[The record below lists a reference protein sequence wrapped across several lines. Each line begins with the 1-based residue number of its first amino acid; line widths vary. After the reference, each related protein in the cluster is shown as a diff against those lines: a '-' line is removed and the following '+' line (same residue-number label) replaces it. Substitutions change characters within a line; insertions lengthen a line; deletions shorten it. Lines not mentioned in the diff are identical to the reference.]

1 MANIVNLDRVS
12 KGYGAAGR
20 LLTDVSLG
28 LDDAD
33 RIGVVGLNGAGKS
46 TLLRLLTKQEDPD
59 DGRVTHRRDLRVL
72 WLPQQLTLAPDATVR
87 DVVLGTAWLDEG
99 MGAEHEWAGDAGVR
113 GILDGLG
120 MPHLGL
126 DQPVGPMSGG
136 ERRRVALAALLVRDS
151 DLLILDEPTNHLD
164 VGGVDWLARHLVGRK
179 GALVVVTHDRWFLDA
194 VCTTTWE
201 VADQTVRA
209 YEGGFA
215 AWTLARA
222 ERERV
227 AAATEARRQNLLR
240 KEIAWLRRG
249 PPARTS
255 KPQFRI
261 DAANALIADVPP
273 ARDTM
278 SLQRMATSRLGKQV
292 YDLENVELHAGPKE
306 ILRDVTWLVGPGD
319 RIAILGA
326 NGAGK
331 TTLLRMLAGITR
343 PDGGRLGTGST
354 VRPAF
359 LSQELT
365 ELPGHLRVLEA
376 VEEVAR
382 RVQLGDREV
391 SAAQLAE
398 VFGFDDRRLW
408 TPVSDLSGGERR
420 RLQMLRLLAG
430 EPNVLLFDEPTNDLD
445 TDTLAS
451 LEDLLDSW
459 PGTIIVAS
467 HDRYLIERV
476 TDTAY
481 GMFGD
486 GRLVHL
492 PGGVDEYLA
501 RTAERAGSP
510 PGRRAPDRRAR
521 RPARGWHVRRRG
533 PPGPQGADPA
543 GTAAR
548 QARPARDHAARSA
561 RGGRHR
567 LRPGRRVGH
576 PAQGSARRTGAD
588 RGELDDPRRGPAGEL
603 TGPGT
608 PARGPCAA
616 SHRHMRDNRR
626 RHLPHGV
633 GDTDMAHTPVNHP
646 ARPIYRAIGGLTGLY
661 LVVFGVL
668 GIIASTGNEILAQ
681 DDTRVLGQGTNLG
694 FSLLSVLLGIVV
706 LVGTALGRN
715 IDVAINQWLAYALMV
730 ISLAGLAFI
739 RTDANIFN
747 FSITTVVVVM
757 TAALV
762 LLMVG
767 MYGKVGTEDEA
778 EAFQKARLVL

>member
-59 DGRVTHRRDLRVL
+59 DGRVTHRRDLRAL

-87 DVVLGTAWLDEG
+87 DVVLGTAWLNEG

-501 RTAERAGSP
+501 RTAERAGS
-510 PGRRAPDRRAR
+510 APRVGVN
-521 RPARGWHVRRRG
+521 P
-533 PPGPQGADPA
+533 
-543 GTAAR
+543 TAAPTGPSAGGMSAADVR
-548 QARPARDHAARSA
+548 QARKELTRLERQLGKLDQRETTLLGQLAADATDYARVA
-561 RGGRHR
+561 
-567 LRPGRRVGH
+567 
-576 PAQGSARRTGAD
+576 
-588 RGELDDPRRGPAGEL
+588 ELDTQLKDLRAERERIEESWMTLAE
-603 TGPGT
+603 
-608 PARGPCAA
+608 
-616 SHRHMRDNRR
+616 D
-626 RHLPHGV
+626 LPE
-633 GDTDMAHTPVNHP
+633 
-646 ARPIYRAIGGLTGLY
+646 
-661 LVVFGVL
+661 
-668 GIIASTGNEILAQ
+668 S
-681 DDTRVLGQGTNLG
+681 
-694 FSLLSVLLGIVV
+694 
-706 LVGTALGRN
+706 
-715 IDVAINQWLAYALMV
+715 
-730 ISLAGLAFI
+730 
-739 RTDANIFN
+739 
-747 FSITTVVVVM
+747 
-757 TAALV
+757 
-762 LLMVG
+762 
-767 MYGKVGTEDEA
+767 
-778 EAFQKARLVL
+778 

>member
-12 KGYGAAGR
+12 KGYGAAGP

-46 TLLRLLTKQEDPD
+46 TLLRMLTKQEEPD
-59 DGRVTHRRDLRVL
+59 DGRVTHRRDLRVA
-72 WLPQQLTLAPDATVR
+72 WLPQALTLTPEATVR
-87 DVVLGTAWLDEG
+87 DVVLGTAWLGES

-113 GILDGLG
+113 AILDGLG
-120 MPHLGL
+120 MPYLGL

-136 ERRRVALAALLVRDS
+136 ERRRVALAALLVRES

-164 VGGVDWLARHLVGRK
+164 VGGVDWLAKHLLGRR

-194 VCTTTWE
+194 VCTNTWE

-255 KPQFRI
+255 KPKFRI
-261 DAANALIADVPP
+261 DAANALIDDVPP
-273 ARDTM
+273 PRDTM
-278 SLQRMATSRLGKQV
+278 SLQRLATARLGKQV
-292 YDLENVELHAGPKE
+292 YDLEQVTLHAGPKE
-306 ILRDVTWLVGPGD
+306 ILHDVTWQVGPGD

-331 TTLLRMLAGITR
+331 TTLLRMLAGVTR

-359 LSQELT
+359 LSQELA
-365 ELPGHLRVLEA
+365 ELPSELRVLEA

-382 RVQLGDREV
+382 RVQLGDREI

-398 VFGFDDRRLW
+398 TFGFDDRRLW
-408 TPVSDLSGGERR
+408 TPVGDLSGGERR
-420 RLQMLRLLAG
+420 RLQMLRLLAA

-445 TDTLAS
+445 TDTLAA

-459 PGTIIVAS
+459 PGTVIVAS

-476 TDTAY
+476 TDVAY

-501 RTAERAGSP
+501 RAAGRTA
-510 PGRRAPDRRAR
+510 
-521 RPARGWHVRRRG
+521 PARADATPATG
-533 PPGPQGADPA
+533 PTPA
-543 GTAAR
+543 ATAGMSAAEAR
-548 QARPARDHAARSA
+548 QARKELTRLERQLGKLEQKETALLDQLATHATDYAKVA
-561 RGGRHR
+561 
-567 LRPGRRVGH
+567 
-576 PAQGSARRTGAD
+576 
-588 RGELDDPRRGPAGEL
+588 ELDAQLKEVRAEREQTEETWL
-603 TGPGT
+603 TLAEEIPG
-608 PARGPCAA
+608 
-616 SHRHMRDNRR
+616 S
-626 RHLPHGV
+626 
-633 GDTDMAHTPVNHP
+633 
-646 ARPIYRAIGGLTGLY
+646 
-661 LVVFGVL
+661 
-668 GIIASTGNEILAQ
+668 
-681 DDTRVLGQGTNLG
+681 
-694 FSLLSVLLGIVV
+694 
-706 LVGTALGRN
+706 
-715 IDVAINQWLAYALMV
+715 
-730 ISLAGLAFI
+730 
-739 RTDANIFN
+739 
-747 FSITTVVVVM
+747 
-757 TAALV
+757 
-762 LLMVG
+762 
-767 MYGKVGTEDEA
+767 
-778 EAFQKARLVL
+778 